1 MRRAD
6 GMTDIGVQDRTKE
19 AFQSMAVGE
28 LPALYSLA
36 RRLVR
41 DGAEDLV
48 QETLI
53 RAYRSFGALKEDEAG
68 ARWLKTI
75 LVNVFRDELRRRAR
89 SVEELPVEEV
99 EDFSLYRTLV
109 EVDPLPYSD
118 TLHLDFLRAFG
129 KDDVRDV
136 LMRLPELYRA
146 PLVLRYMDGF
156 ATKEIAR
163 MLDTPLGTILA
174 RLHRGRKAIRDRD
187 VGVRGGDGSPHGGG
201 TEMTDQQGSIPCSEA
216 VKQLWDYLDHAIS
229 ANDQERVEKHLS
241 FCRTCCGELEFA
253 KELRSFLASNE
264 VEEIPPD
271 VKAHLERFVQEL

>member
-99 EDFSLYRTLV
+99 EDFSLYGTLV

-174 RLHRGRKAIRDRD
+174 RLHRGRKRFE
-187 VGVRGGDGSPHGGG
+187 
-201 TEMTDQQGSIPCSEA
+201 TEMWAYAEETGLLI
-216 VKQLWDYLDHAIS
+216 
-229 ANDQERVEKHLS
+229 
-241 FCRTCCGELEFA
+241 GEV
-253 KELRSFLASNE
+253 R
-264 VEEIPPD
+264 
-271 VKAHLERFVQEL
+271 R

>member
-1 MRRAD
+1 MPARRAD

-19 AFQSMAVGE
+19 AFQRMAGGE
-28 LPALYSLA
+28 LPALYSMA

-68 ARWLKTI
+68 PRWMKSI
-75 LVNVFRDELRRRAR
+75 LVNVFRDELRKRAR
-89 SVEELPVEEV
+89 SVYELPVEEV
-99 EDFSLYRTLV
+99 EDFSLYRTLG

-129 KDDVRDV
+129 KDDVREV
-136 LMRLPELYRA
+136 LLRLPELYRA

-156 ATKEIAR
+156 STKEIAR

-174 RLHRGRKAIRDRD
+174 RLHRGRKRFEI
-187 VGVRGGDGSPHGGG
+187 
-201 TEMTDQQGSIPCSEA
+201 EMWAYAEETGLLIQEA
-216 VKQLWDYLDHAIS
+216 V
-229 ANDQERVEKHLS
+229 R
-241 FCRTCCGELEFA
+241 
-253 KELRSFLASNE
+253 
-264 VEEIPPD
+264 
-271 VKAHLERFVQEL
+271 